1 MARKIAILLSIFG
14 FLSILNVFLVT
25 QIYARS
31 EKETRI
37 AIILEELDKI
47 ELDTTSVE
55 TSEYFNDATV
65 KDKRVAIL
73 KAFLRQYDSPLYDH
87 AEFLVKVA
95 DENQLDYRLIPAIA
109 MQESTGCK
117 FIPHDSYNCWGW
129 GIYGGKVTRF
139 SSYPEAID
147 TVARGLKKHYIDHGL
162 TTTEQIM
169 RKYNPS
175 STGSWSFGVNYFLND
190 LE

>member
-1 MARKIAILLSIFG
+1 MARKLAILLASFA
-14 FLSILNVFLVT
+14 FLCVANLFLVS

-31 EKETRI
+31 EKEIRI
-37 AIILEELDKI
+37 AFILEELDKI
-47 ELDTTSVE
+47 ELDTSSVA
-55 TSEYFNDATV
+55 TAEYFNESGI

-87 AEFLVKVA
+87 AEFIVKVS

-117 FIPHDSYNCWGW
+117 FIPHNSYNCWGW
-129 GIYGGKVTRF
+129 GIYGNTVTRF
-139 SSYPEAID
+139 TSYPEAID
-147 TVARGLKKHYIDHGL
+147 TVARGLKKNYIDHGL

-169 RKYNPS
+169 KKYNPS
-175 STGSWSFGVNYFLND
+175 SNGSWAFGVTYFLD
-190 LE
+190 GLE

>member
-47 ELDTTSVE
+47 ELDTTSIE
-55 TSEYFNDATV
+55 TSEYFNDSTV

-73 KAFLRQYDSPLYDH
+73 KAFLRQYD
-87 AEFLVKVA
+87 
-95 DENQLDYRLIPAIA
+95 
-109 MQESTGCK
+109 
-117 FIPHDSYNCWGW
+117 
-129 GIYGGKVTRF
+129 
-139 SSYPEAID
+139 
-147 TVARGLKKHYIDHGL
+147 
-162 TTTEQIM
+162 
-169 RKYNPS
+169 
-175 STGSWSFGVNYFLND
+175 
-190 LE
+190 